1 MRTLRLICGS
11 RRVSLALSILLLFML
26 GSGVHAD
33 TYPSKPIRM
42 IVPFPAGGGLDT
54 VGRVVARALSERLS
68 VAVAVDNRGGASGV
82 IGVDL
87 GVRAIPDGYTI
98 LFTSSDTLTV
108 LPLMRKV
115 PFDAPKDLV
124 PIAKVA
130 DLYIVFTVHPK
141 VPAQTL
147 GELIALAKSKPG
159 QVRFASPGL
168 GSVSHMT
175 FEMFKARAGIDIQH
189 IPFNGGGPAQ
199 IAALGGQVEVLSG
212 GINLF
217 KVINA
222 GQLRGL
228 AVSQS
233 KRSTLLPA
241 VPTVAESGFP
251 NFDLGSWFGFFV
263 PSGVPRDI
271 VSFLTKEMAAVA
283 STPEFKQQVG
293 AVGGEAGFL
302 AGEDF
307 DKYLKSESAKWR
319 QVVDVAKVKLD

>member
-1 MRTLRLICGS
+1 MMRVNLGLRL
-11 RRVSLALSILLLFML
+11 RAVSGALLFFAAASWA
-26 GSGVHAD
+26 GAD
-33 TYPSKPIRM
+33 TYPSRPIRM
-42 IVPFPAGGGLDT
+42 IVPYPAGGGLDT
-54 VGRVVARALSERLS
+54 VARVVGRVLSERLQT
-68 VAVAVDNRGGASGV
+68 AVAVDNRGGASGV
-82 IGVDL
+82 IGVEL
-87 GVRAIPDGYTI
+87 GARAIPDGYTI

-115 PFDAPKDLV
+115 PFDAGKDLT

-147 GELIALAKSKPG
+147 GQLIALAKARPG
-159 QVRFASPGL
+159 QIRFASPGL

-175 FEMFKARAGIDIQH
+175 FEAFKARAGVDIQH

-199 IAALGGQVEVLSG
+199 IAAIGGQVEVLSG

-217 KVINA
+217 KAINA

-228 AVSQS
+228 AVTQL
-233 KRSTLLPA
+233 KRSALLPG

-271 VSFLTKEMAAVA
+271 VAFLVKEISAAA
-283 STPEFKQQVG
+283 STAEFRQQVG
-293 AVGGEAGFL
+293 AVGGEAGL
-302 AGEDF
+302 LTGDDF
-307 DKYLKSESAKWR
+307 DKYLQSESLKWR
-319 QVVDVAKVKLD
+319 QVVEATKIKLD

>member
-1 MRTLRLICGS
+1 M
-11 RRVSLALSILLLFML
+11 
-26 GSGVHAD
+26 
-33 TYPSKPIRM
+33 
-42 IVPFPAGGGLDT
+42 
-54 VGRVVARALSERLS
+54 
-68 VAVAVDNRGGASGV
+68 

-115 PFDAPKDLV
+115 PFDASRDLV

-130 DLYIVFTVHPK
+130 DLYIVFTVHPS

-147 GELIALAKSKPG
+147 GDLIELAKSKPG

-175 FEMFKARAGIDIQH
+175 FEMFRARAGIDIQH
-189 IPFNGGGPAQ
+189 IPFNGGGPAL
-199 IAALGGQVEVLSG
+199 IAAMGGQVEVLSG

-222 GQLRGL
+222 GKLRGL

-263 PSGVPRDI
+263 PSGVSRDI

-307 DKYLKSESAKWR
+307 DKYMKSESVKWR
-319 QVVDVAKVKLD
+319 QVVDVTKVKLD